1 VSVKILGSRTVA
13 VATLRRSANNALI
26 ADLKDQAGNPVGEAK
41 QKFSAGV
48 LFGFKNG
55 GKSTYTLTAGERAVT
70 IDVAAT
76 TTVTEAGVV
85 LGRIAPHDGA
95 ARIEDSAG
103 AVLALIR
110 PFEGKKGDDP
120 WRHPILSQRGDLLGS
135 LNLMRTHQPLLTND
149 DWAYIDHEIFGFTL
163 HSSTALRT
171 PALGTVIQLAAPV
184 DPRLGDLL
192 VCAAV
197 DFSVL
202 PRGYIK

>member
-1 VSVKILGSRTVA
+1 VTILGSRTVA
-13 VATLRRSANNALI
+13 VATLRRSPNNALI
-26 ADLKDQAGNPVGEAK
+26 ADIKDQAGNTIGEAK

-55 GKSTYTLTAGERAVT
+55 GKSSYTLTAGNRTVT

-76 TTVTEAGVV
+76 TTVTDADVV

-120 WRHPILSQRGDLLGS
+120 WRHPIVSPRGDLLGS
-135 LNLMRTHQPLLTND
+135 LNLMRTHQPLLTAD
-149 DWAYIDHEIFGFTL
+149 DWAWIDHEIFGFAL
-163 HSSTALRT
+163 HSTTALKT
-171 PALGTVIQLAAPV
+171 PALGTALQLAAPV

-192 VCAAV
+192 ACAAV